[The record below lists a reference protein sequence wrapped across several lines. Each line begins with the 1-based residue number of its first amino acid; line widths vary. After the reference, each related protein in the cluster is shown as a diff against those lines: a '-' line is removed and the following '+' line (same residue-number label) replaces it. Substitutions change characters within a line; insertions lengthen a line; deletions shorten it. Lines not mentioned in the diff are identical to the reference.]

1 MALLVGFVALSSAR
15 PDPSGGARRTCWPA
29 CRTGGP
35 TRPGSQTPAPRR
47 RYLREEIREGNIVF
61 STGFAAWFIS
71 SFVLEC

>member
-1 MALLVGFVALSSAR
+1 MWRVGGALSSAR

-47 RYLREEIREGNIVF
+47 RYLLKGWFKEIRGGRKHV
-61 STGFAAWFIS
+61 
-71 SFVLEC
+71 V